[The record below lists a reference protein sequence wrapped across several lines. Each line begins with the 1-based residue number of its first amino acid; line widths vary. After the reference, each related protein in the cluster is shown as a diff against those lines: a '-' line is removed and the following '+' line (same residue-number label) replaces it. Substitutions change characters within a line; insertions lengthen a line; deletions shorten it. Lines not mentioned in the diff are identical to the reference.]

1 MAFAALLVGF
11 AGAKVIKIFDTTKY
25 LRIFFTLN
33 TRNFSIQKISFLR
46 FTPPPLPLYGCKA
59 HKHWVQTEGEVG
71 MLFNKWRLIFNNQP
85 LLFNTR
91 ALLNIDH

>member
-1 MAFAALLVGF
+1 
-11 AGAKVIKIFDTTKY
+11 
-25 LRIFFTLN
+25 
-33 TRNFSIQKISFLR
+33 LR